1 MKMNIVKFVDYVLQN
16 KTWSLHD
23 VQVEDVGEVRVFC
36 YDPELNEI
44 TDLSKCFN
52 IFLGYEFN
60 NHFYSFDV
68 YFEKVI
74 FRSYEC
80 DNEDED
86 YDYDDESIE
95 LNVNDIDTE
104 EKFFQ
109 YCLVNNTLGLT
120 FDDISA
126 ILKVQ
131 RLIPEEVLNPLND

>member
-1 MKMNIVKFVDYVLQN
+1 MKYNIVKMVNYVLKNN
-16 KTWSLHD
+16 KWSLLD
-23 VQVEDVGEVRVFC
+23 EYIDDIGEVRVFC
-36 YDPELNEI
+36 YDPYLNQT

-74 FRSYEC
+74 FRSYKC
-80 DNEDED
+80 DNQD
-86 YDYDDESIE
+86 YDESIE

-109 YCLVNNTLGLT
+109 YCLVNDLRGLT

-131 RLIPEEVLNPLND
+131 SLIPEEVLNPLND

>member
-1 MKMNIVKFVDYVLQN
+1 MKYNIVKMVNYVLKN
-16 KTWSLHD
+16 NTWSLHD
-23 VQVEDVGEVRVFC
+23 VQIEDIGEVRVFC
-36 YDPELNEI
+36 YDPDLNQT

-68 YFEKVI
+68 YFERVKIRIANVN
-74 FRSYEC
+74 S
-80 DNEDED
+80 D
-86 YDYDDESIE
+86 YYDTRIE
-95 LNVNDIDTE
+95 LNFDDIDTE

>member
-1 MKMNIVKFVDYVLQN
+1 MKYNIVKMVNYVLKN
-16 KTWSLHD
+16 NAWSLHD
-23 VQVEDVGEVRVFC
+23 VHIEDIGEVRVFC
-36 YDPELNEI
+36 YDPDLNQT

-80 DNEDED
+80 DNED

-131 RLIPEEVLNPLND
+131 KLIPEEVLNPLND